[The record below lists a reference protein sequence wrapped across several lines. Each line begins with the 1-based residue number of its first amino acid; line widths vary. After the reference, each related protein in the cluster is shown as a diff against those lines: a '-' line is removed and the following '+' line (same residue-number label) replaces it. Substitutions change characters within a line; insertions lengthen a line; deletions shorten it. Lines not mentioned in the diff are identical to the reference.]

1 MRGGPKDRHPILLG
15 SSNPGK
21 LREYREIL
29 GGLDVDLVTP
39 GDLDPVPPEPDEDA
53 ATFAENASSKA
64 RGYAAV
70 SGLQTI
76 ADDSGL
82 EVFALRGAPGVR
94 SRRFFGE
101 NASPEE
107 RNAKLLALLDGV
119 TDRSARFVCVTALAS
134 PDGHV
139 ELFEGEVHGEIA
151 EVPRGEAGFGYDPVF
166 VIAGDGRT
174 MAELPPAEKHRV
186 SHRGLAG
193 AKLRARLAG
202 GA

>member
-1 MRGGPKDRHPILLG
+1 MSGARRDRHPFLLG
-15 SSNPGK
+15 STNPGK

-29 GGLDVDLVTP
+29 SGLDLELIAP
-39 GDLDPVPPEPDEDA
+39 SDLDPVPSEPDEDA
-53 ATFAENASSKA
+53 PTFAENASVKA
-64 RGYAAV
+64 RAYATA
-70 SGLQTI
+70 SGLETI

-82 EVFALRGAPGVR
+82 EVYALRGAPGVR
-94 SRRFFGE
+94 SRRYFGDQ
-101 NASPEE
+101 ASPEE

-119 TDRSARFVCVTALAS
+119 DDRSARFVCVTALAS
-134 PDGHV
+134 PNGRV

-151 EVPRGEAGFGYDPVF
+151 ESPRGEAGFGYDPVF

-174 MAELPPAEKHRV
+174 MAELRPEEKHRI

-193 AKLRARLAG
+193 AKLRARLAA

>member
-1 MRGGPKDRHPILLG
+1 MRPEGPDRHSVLVG
-15 SSNPGK
+15 SSNRAK
-21 LREYREIL
+21 VQEYREIL
-29 GGLDVDLVTP
+29 TGLDLELVAP
-39 GDLDPVPPEPDEDA
+39 GDLVPAPAEPQE
-53 ATFAENASSKA
+53 TGGSFTENAASKA
-64 RGYAAV
+64 RAYALAT
-70 SGLQTI
+70 GLQTI

-101 NASPEE
+101 DASAGE
-107 RNAKLLALLDGV
+107 RNTRLIAMLQGV
-119 TDRSARFVCVTALAS
+119 ADRSARFVCVTALAS

-139 ELFEGEVHGEIA
+139 ELFDGEVRGEIA
-151 EVPRGEAGFGYDPVF
+151 EAPRGEGGFGYDPVF

-174 MAELPPAEKHRV
+174 MAELSSEEKHRV

-193 AKLRARLAG
+193 AKLRARLAA